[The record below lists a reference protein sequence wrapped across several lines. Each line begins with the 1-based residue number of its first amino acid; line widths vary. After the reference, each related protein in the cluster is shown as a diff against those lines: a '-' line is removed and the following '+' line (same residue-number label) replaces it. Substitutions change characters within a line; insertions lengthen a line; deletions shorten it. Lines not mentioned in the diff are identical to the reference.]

1 MGSLTSIT
9 HWMNLKLYF
18 YMDTSREV
26 LETVQSNCMR
36 SKSNFQQSFK
46 SKIFDKD
53 NMGQVIIATVIIYSW
68 LI

>member
-1 MGSLTSIT
+1 
-9 HWMNLKLYF
+9 MNLKLYF

-36 SKSNFQQSFK
+36 SKPNFQQSFK

-53 NMGQVIIATVIIYSW
+53 NMGQVIIATVIIYS
-68 LI
+68 